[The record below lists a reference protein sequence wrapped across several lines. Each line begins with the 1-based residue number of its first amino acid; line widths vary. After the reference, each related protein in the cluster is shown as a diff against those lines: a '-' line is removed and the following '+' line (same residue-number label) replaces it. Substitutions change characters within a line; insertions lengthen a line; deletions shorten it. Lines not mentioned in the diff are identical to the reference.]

1 MTEQE
6 KYDWI
11 KSRKKRYEEDAAD
24 FISKITE
31 EQVKAIATEM
41 FSMVLLLSD
50 ISATNSDK
58 AFGVISGALKEQLV
72 KALAEKGLDIDLSYV
87 KDSEG
92 ND

>member
-11 KSRKKRYEEDAAD
+11 KSRKKRYEEDAED
-24 FISKITE
+24 FASKITE
-31 EQVKAIATEM
+31 EQVKSIATEM

-50 ISATNSDK
+50 IAATNTDK

-72 KALAEKGLDIDLSYV
+72 KALAEKGLDIELSYV
-87 KDSEG
+87 KDSDG

>member
-1 MTEQE
+1 MKEQE

-24 FISKITE
+24 FVSKITE

-50 ISATNSDK
+50 IAATNSDK

-72 KALAEKGLDIDLSYV
+72 AALAEKGLDIELSYV

>member
-1 MTEQE
+1 MDERE

-11 KSRKKRYEEDAAD
+11 KSRKKRYDEDAAD